1 MAEREYIRLARPR
14 LKSGFQVAA
23 ASRSSL
29 WLGKDHLLCVETTGY
44 TETYKR
50 FYFRDIQ
57 ACALRTN
64 RRRLVFNIVLGV
76 PVALFALVIV
86 LAWLD
91 ISSRPRQSDD
101 MLALL
106 FWGGLMGIFL
116 SGMLVNHLR
125 GPGCVFTLRT
135 AVQEEEISA
144 LKRVKQVQK
153 VLAHIRP
160 LIAEAQGLLAREE
173 IPARLAELAAQDQP
187 HLVVD
192 DPNLPPRMVG

>member
-1 MAEREYIRLARPR
+1 MAEKEYIRLARPR
-14 LKSGFQVAA
+14 RRSGFLTATTT
-23 ASRSSL
+23 RSSL

-57 ACALRTN
+57 ACCLQTS
-64 RRRLVFNIVLGV
+64 RRRLIYNIVLGV
-76 PVALFALVIV
+76 PAMLFALVIV

-91 ISSRPRQSDD
+91 ISKRPRQSDD

-116 SGMLVNHLR
+116 LGMLVNHLR
-125 GPGCVFTLRT
+125 GPGCVCRIRT
-135 AVQEEEISA
+135 AVQEEEIAA

-153 VLAHIRP
+153 IMARIRP
-160 LIAEAQGLLAREE
+160 LIAEAQGVVAREE
-173 IPARLAELAAQDQP
+173 IPARLAELAAQNQP
-187 HLVVD
+187 RLVVD
-192 DPNLPPRMVG
+192 DPNLPPRMVS